1 MCCVI
6 STFHPWSPDN
16 VSATG
21 QIRRPGLVRREWL
34 SLSGG
39 TVPGP
44 MGTQQTALGMRAP
57 HPPAPPPRLTIKPC
71 PSTPTSHQMSA
82 LLPSLGVQFPVSLNS
97 CCLWTPVKFTP
108 LPLTPPH
115 AGIQQGLLCRKR
127 RFLQS
132 RPGLHVCLQQS
143 AKVNNTEQRHEL
155 DAKLVTPELR
165 LYIKENTAFKATQMC
180 HRLSQEFEH
189 F

>member
-1 MCCVI
+1 MLFVNSTYTERQRGLNSENPGRAHMCCVI

-108 LPLTPPH
+108 LPLTPHMQVSNKVSSVGKGGFYNPDLVYMCVYSSL
-115 AGIQQGLLCRKR
+115 QRLTT
-127 RFLQS
+127 QS
-132 RPGLHVCLQQS
+132 RDT
-143 AKVNNTEQRHEL
+143 NW
-155 DAKLVTPELR
+155 TPNWSHL
-165 LYIKENTAFKATQMC
+165 N
-180 HRLSQEFEH
+180 
-189 F
+189 